1 LKVLH
6 PYLEVDREASSDS
19 RTLGFIGISNSELDV
34 SKMSRLLIL
43 RRPDPTKEDL
53 KYTALNIAQGY
64 QAHQLDE
71 TVRFL
76 ADKLTTTYTSFLG
89 IWQAKKNNYPLFYGL
104 RDFYGLIKNF
114 MSKIAERK
122 DERGAADE
130 DYET

>member
-1 LKVLH
+1 MKVLH

-76 ADKLTTTYTSFLG
+76 ADKLTTTYTRFLG

>member
-1 LKVLH
+1 
-6 PYLEVDREASSDS
+6 
-19 RTLGFIGISNSELDV
+19 
-34 SKMSRLLIL
+34 
-43 RRPDPTKEDL
+43 L